1 MKRRYFLSALGVA
14 GFILLTGCQENSNA
28 PFVGYWLEQKD
39 ELPATL
45 HVTEDGPN
53 LVVRARQISIISGTY
68 RQHNFPAKAR
78 ENGVMTISDKWQL
91 TYDKSKKILTD
102 SDNRYKSFKKISEGE
117 YKNFTSD

>member
-1 MKRRYFLSALGVA
+1 MKRRYFLSTLGA
-14 GFILLTGCQENSNA
+14 ASLILLSGCKENSNT
-28 PFVGYWLEQKD
+28 PFVGFWLEQKN

-53 LVVRARQISIISGTY
+53 LVVRVRQISSISGTY

-91 TYDKSKKILTD
+91 TYDESRKTLTD
-102 SDNRYKSFKKISEGE
+102 SDGRYKSFKKISEGE
-117 YKNFTSD
+117 YKKLTSE

>member
-1 MKRRYFLSALGVA
+1 MNRRYFLSAFGALSLT
-14 GFILLTGCQENSNA
+14 LLSGCQDNLNA

-39 ELPATL
+39 ERPATL

-53 LVVRARQISIISGTY
+53 LVVRVRQISMISGTY

-91 TYDKSKKILTD
+91 TYDKSQKHLTD
-102 SDNRYKSFKKISEGE
+102 SDGRYKPFKKISESE
-117 YKNFTSD
+117 YKSLTSD